1 MQMQTEG
8 VTAVHCNAQNVRPHA
23 AILHV
28 RGLDDITG
36 SRVQRQA
43 GAAAFAALSCTRR
56 LDRQNEHF
64 RDNTKGLDP
73 PVNHGTFL
81 FLFPHPKTGRDGNH
95 DRLPGNTIERQIL
108 RKGRPVGIS
117 PVGVALHP
125 EP

>member
-43 GAAAFAALSCTRR
+43 GAAAFTLRCLVHAVWTVKMSIFETTRKAWTR
-56 LDRQNEHF
+56 L
-64 RDNTKGLDP
+64 
-73 PVNHGTFL
+73 
-81 FLFPHPKTGRDGNH
+81 
-95 DRLPGNTIERQIL
+95 
-108 RKGRPVGIS
+108 
-117 PVGVALHP
+117 
-125 EP
+125 